1 MLSFIASASLSLNI
15 GSSAVTSARAAP
27 SMVAAMETSF
37 VYSPP
42 APLGTTS
49 GEQYPNTV
57 RTAPVLCKHTPSR
70 PAARAR
76 HTTGTWACVLDPSK
90 HYLRALYSFSPT
102 CPRAHSPTAHP
113 APQAMHSTLMGVM
126 GKVVPTNMNKS
137 PKFLDQDFLYGVAAR
152 PGVYALQC
160 TPPSMGE
167 NRRSWQAYHAPY

>member
-57 RTAPVLCKHTPSR
+57 RTASCRLQTHTLEACCTR
-70 PAARAR
+70 QTHHRHVGVRA
-76 HTTGTWACVLDPSK
+76 
-90 HYLRALYSFSPT
+90 
-102 CPRAHSPTAHP
+102 
-113 APQAMHSTLMGVM
+113 
-126 GKVVPTNMNKS
+126 
-137 PKFLDQDFLYGVAAR
+137 
-152 PGVYALQC
+152 
-160 TPPSMGE
+160 
-167 NRRSWQAYHAPY
+167 